1 MLLRIR
7 GKKLLLPAE
16 IMDLSDSKCKSCCL
30 SKVVMLAR
38 LAGRRAPAS
47 LCSPSHPVSKVFM
60 LTSKTRKSGAGSL
73 MKFLGRVGLG
83 WHPVFSKDGLGRV
96 WSGCVPISRRKRN
109 ELLQA

>member
-60 LTSKTRKSGAGSL
+60 LTSKTRKSGVGWGGCGWVGIQCSLRTGRGGCGAGLSPL
-73 MKFLGRVGLG
+73 AGV
-83 WHPVFSKDGLGRV
+83 
-96 WSGCVPISRRKRN
+96 II
-109 ELLQA
+109 